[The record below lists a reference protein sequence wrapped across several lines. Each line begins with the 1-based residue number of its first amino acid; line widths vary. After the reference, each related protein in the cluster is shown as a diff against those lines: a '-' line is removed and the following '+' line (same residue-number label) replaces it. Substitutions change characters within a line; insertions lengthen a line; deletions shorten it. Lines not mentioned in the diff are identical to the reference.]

1 MLGVHRFGAAAP
13 AAENRGRVV
22 PTNTLGSA
30 RRGASSRALDCRP
43 DAAGAVHCVS
53 PGAFET
59 VEVAR
64 DGAPIETEPAA
75 AHERAKSAKSE
86 ASHRRPIARS
96 AADDDDDANPRE
108 LLRRDELLRRLACV
122 PDAATGALR
131 CNTPGAF
138 PAVAVAPDG
147 GPMEPPRKATTK
159 DKAQQSR
166 RSRAT
171 GATERLGAARDEKKS
186 AHPAHAAAHPSSK
199 ASSAAHP
206 ASCRPGVDGS
216 MRCTTPG
223 AFPAVNPDAL
233 DVPGKTSDDSTAS
246 TGKARRDDASSDS
259 VEKKAS
265 SSSSEKKA
273 SSSSSEK
280 KASKKTVDDAIDDEN
295 AEETFSAHVPEEE
308 ESDPDAQMLEETD
321 AVTVDEMAGE
331 RRERHPAAYQ
341 VVDASY
347 EARRAKER
355 EDAAKEEREAINEAT
370 VPDEDASALAESE
383 IKSWEKSATTEITP
397 DRMAQFKEMEMEG
410 AEEPMDG
417 EIDETPK
424 RLHEPKLF
432 CAPDGNGKMKCAHS
446 LVAASQ

>member
-1 MLGVHRFGAAAP
+1 MLGVHRFGAASP
-13 AAENRGRVV
+13 AAANRGRVV
-22 PTNTLGSA
+22 PTNTLGSSA
-30 RRGASSRALDCRP
+30 RGATSRALDCRP
-43 DAAGAVHCVS
+43 DAAGAVHCFS

-64 DGAPIETEPAA
+64 DGTPIEPEHAA
-75 AHERAKSAKSE
+75 ARSKPAKSD
-86 ASHRRPIARS
+86 ASARPITRS
-96 AADDDDDANPRE
+96 AVDGDDANPRE

-131 CNTPGAF
+131 CVTPGAF
-138 PAVAVAPDG
+138 PVVEVAPDG
-147 GPMEPPRKATTK
+147 SPIAHHHKPTRRSSETSETSETRR
-159 DKAQQSR
+159 R

-171 GATERLGAARDEKKS
+171 EPVERLGAARDEKKS
-186 AHPAHAAAHPSSK
+186 AHPAAKGAAKGAAAR
-199 ASSAAHP
+199 

-233 DVPGKTSDDSTAS
+233 DVPAKTSDDSTAS

-259 VEKKAS
+259 EKKA
-265 SSSSEKKA
+265 SEKKA
-273 SSSSSEK
+273 SSSSDK
-280 KASKKTVDDAIDDEN
+280 KASKKKVDDAKNKNDEN
-295 AEETFSAHVPEEE
+295 AEKTKADVPEE
-308 ESDPDAQMLEETD
+308 ESDPDAQMLQETD

-347 EARRAKER
+347 EARREKER
-355 EDAAKEEREAINEAT
+355 EEAAIAEREAKLEESYG
-370 VPDEDASALAESE
+370 DEDASVLAESE

-417 EIDETPK
+417 EVDEVPK

-432 CAPDGNGKMKCAHS
+432 CAPDADGKMKCTHS
-446 LVAASQ
+446 LVAAAQ

>member
-1 MLGVHRFGAAAP
+1 MLGVHRFGAASP
-13 AAENRGRVV
+13 AAANRGRVV
-22 PTNTLGSA
+22 PTNTLGSSA
-30 RRGASSRALDCRP
+30 RGTTSRALDCRP
-43 DAAGAVHCVS
+43 DAAGAVHCFS

-64 DGAPIETEPAA
+64 DGAPIEPEPAA
-75 AHERAKSAKSE
+75 GRRSKRAKSD
-86 ASHRRPIARS
+86 ASARPIARS
-96 AADDDDDANPRE
+96 AADDVDDANPRE

-147 GPMEPPRKATTK
+147 GPIKPPRKATTK

-199 ASSAAHP
+199 ASSAAR

-233 DVPGKTSDDSTAS
+233 DVPAKPSDDSTAS

-273 SSSSSEK
+273 S
-280 KASKKTVDDAIDDEN
+280 KKTVDDAIDDEN
-295 AEETFSAHVPEEE
+295 AEETSSAHVPEEE
-308 ESDPDAQMLEETD
+308 ESDPEAQMLEETD

-355 EDAAKEEREAINEAT
+355 EDAAKEEREAIDEAT
-370 VPDEDASALAESE
+370 APDEDASALAESE

-424 RLHEPKLF
+424 RLREPKLF
-432 CAPDGNGKMKCAHS
+432 CAPDGNGKMNCAHS

>member
-1 MLGVHRFGAAAP
+1 MLGVHRFGAATLGP
-13 AAENRGRVV
+13 LSNRGRVV

-64 DGAPIETEPAA
+64 DGAPIEPEPAA
-75 AHERAKSAKSE
+75 AHERAKSE
-86 ASHRRPIARS
+86 ASNRRPIARS
-96 AADDDDDANPRE
+96 DDDDDANPRE
-108 LLRRDELLRRLACV
+108 LLRRDELLRGLACV

-147 GPMEPPRKATTK
+147 GPIKPPRKATTK

-171 GATERLGAARDEKKS
+171 GTERLGAARDEKKS
-186 AHPAHAAAHPSSK
+186 AHPAPHAHPSSK
-199 ASSAAHP
+199 ASSAAR

-233 DVPGKTSDDSTAS
+233 DVPAKPSDDSTAS

-265 SSSSEKKA
+265 SSSEKKA
-273 SSSSSEK
+273 SSSSEK
-280 KASKKTVDDAIDDEN
+280 EASKKKLDAANDDEN
-295 AEETFSAHVPEEE
+295 ADETTEADVPPEE

-321 AVTVDEMAGE
+321 AVTVDVMAGE

-355 EDAAKEEREAINEAT
+355 EDAAKEEREAMNEAT
-370 VPDEDASALAESE
+370 VPGEDASALAESE

-417 EIDETPK
+417 EVDETPK